1 MCGGAGRQ
9 PPLHKNGAAHHRA
22 GRGSGSGDRSTSDS
36 LRNLFAPQLQLDERE
51 IQKPSVFG
59 GVFASFC
66 RRGQKDVAPERETSL
81 PLEEKRTGRWGRRPL
96 RRDRRKCAGIRWCA
110 DAGRRGHRPLRRDRR
125 ECVGIRGCA
134 DTGRRGRQPLR
145 GARPETWRD
154 KCGRGVPIGG
164 VQTRD
169 AGTGGVFRRTV
180 IDRCGPSG
188 RRIQNYVGCKALPL
202 YGAGEESFRAV
213 RRSGSGDRSA
223 GDSVRNL
230 FVP

>member
-1 MCGGAGRQ
+1 MRKQNIGGGRGRTPPLRRIRRECTGIRWCAGAGR
-9 PPLHKNGAAHHRA
+9 R
-22 GRGSGSGDRSTSDS
+22 
-36 LRNLFAPQLQLDERE
+36 
-51 IQKPSVFG
+51 
-59 GVFASFC
+59 
-66 RRGQKDVAPERETSL
+66 
-81 PLEEKRTGRWGRRPL
+81 GRRPL
-96 RRDRRKCAGIRWCA
+96 RRDRRECAGIRGCA
-110 DAGRRGHRPLRRDRR
+110 DAGRRGRRPLRRIRR
-125 ECVGIRGCA
+125 ECAGIQRCANAGRRGRRPLRRISRECAGIRGCA
-134 DTGRRGRQPLR
+134 DAGRRGRRPLR

-169 AGTGGVFRRTV
+169 AGAGGVFRRTV